1 MKRGE
6 RKIYCRCI
14 AIMAVYI
21 ISAVYFYTLPT
32 QAHTAQITENVP
44 YLDEAVSGEEFT
56 TDDGE
61 VAKKGQ
67 IRENTP
73 MSAMPCEDPEAFKE
87 WLETYEQET
96 GEEARVEIDFVPD
109 SREDVPQEVPTVQSS
124 EVETSAEV
132 ESGSSEEVSEA
143 CSFYSVNDETLNP
156 ELQRY
161 LYSRLQEFGCEWFF
175 RYSLCQ
181 LYQESRY
188 DSNAVGKSGLDCG
201 LCQFRYPY
209 FPSVAEEA
217 GLVEYDIFNPI
228 DSIYVYT
235 YLMCKYLN
243 GTGGDVAMSLS
254 LYYSGYGG
262 PYSSEYVRDVTQW
275 FETMKEVEQ

>member
-1 MKRGE
+1 MKREE
-6 RKIYCRCI
+6 RKIYTRCI
-14 AIMAVYI
+14 AIMAAYI
-21 ISAVYFYTLPT
+21 IAGVYFYTLPCDAKFDPLEAFEET
-32 QAHTAQITENVP
+32 DGNFTE
-44 YLDEAVSGEEFT
+44 ETEK
-56 TDDGE
+56 
-61 VAKKGQ
+61 VAKTGQ
-67 IRENTP
+67 IREDTGI
-73 MSAMPCEDPEAFKE
+73 SGMPCESPEQFARF
-87 WLETYEQET
+87 LETYEQET
-96 GEEARVEIDFVPD
+96 GEESETATDEILSNGEETGESDVESVP
-109 SREDVPQEVPTVQSS
+109 SEMGI
-124 EVETSAEV
+124 EVETET
-132 ESGSSEEVSEA
+132 ESRPV
-143 CSFYSVNDETLNP
+143 YSVNGETLNP

-243 GTGGDVAMSLS
+243 ETGGDVAMSLS

>member
-1 MKRGE
+1 MRKEE
-6 RKIYCRCI
+6 RKIYTKCI
-14 AIMAVYI
+14 TGMAIAVVA
-21 ISAVYFYTLPT
+21 AVILMTRPVR
-32 QAHTAQITENVP
+32 AEK
-44 YLDEAVSGEEFT
+44 AVF
-56 TDDGE
+56 TDDSLAVDNFTADDAE
-61 VAKKGQ
+61 TDLRAVFD
-67 IRENTP
+67 EN
-73 MSAMPCEDPEAFKE
+73 SAMPCCDRESFEK
-87 WLETYEQET
+87 WMETYEQE
-96 GEEARVEIDFVPD
+96 
-109 SREDVPQEVPTVQSS
+109 QETCEQETEPEPEPTTVPTDECKVTTGTD
-124 EVETSAEV
+124 ETPV
-132 ESGSSEEVSEA
+132 T
-143 CSFYSVNDETLNP
+143 FYSVNGETLNP

-188 DSNAVGKSGLDCG
+188 DSNAVGKRGLDCG

-217 GLVEYDIFNPI
+217 GLFEYDIFNPV

-243 GTGGDVAMSLS
+243 ETGGDVAMSLS

-262 PYSSEYVRDVTQW
+262 PYSSEYVKDVTQW
-275 FETMKEVEQ
+275 FETMKEVGQ